1 MAQVTFFLVII
12 FSGIRANLRTVR
24 PSVGLSVG
32 QLARWSVGP
41 LVRWSVGAL
50 VRWSVGPFVDC
61 SKSTWLFLRLPPSG
75 HCVTALALL
84 DATRVLFQGR
94 FRRLRLHASAFAK
107 M

>member
-50 VRWSVGPFVDC
+50 VRWSVGPLVRLLIVQKVLGCFYA
-61 SKSTWLFLRLPPSG
+61 FLQVVIASP
-75 HCVTALALL
+75 LL
-84 DATRVLFQGR
+84 
-94 FRRLRLHASAFAK
+94 SY
-107 M
+107 